1 MMTIPHKTAL
11 IGLAIV
17 LTGCTAPAS
26 NDGVTETQLT
36 VADTVQKPTAKLGP
50 AISTIKPGAAVSFS
64 HDVSGPVAVEGNGYV
79 TLTINEGY
87 PYGALELKASS
98 DEGLAVLGA
107 NAAHTINMAD
117 GTTHSWRVDFQG
129 LTDGVHYLNIM
140 ATAKPSS
147 DAGETRSYAVRV
159 EVGDWKTVEAARQAA
174 KPMELQADGEMA
186 VILEATETIE

>member
-1 MMTIPHKTAL
+1 MMMIPHKAAL
-11 IGLAIV
+11 IGLAIG
-17 LTGCTAPAS
+17 LAGCTAPAS

-64 HDVSGPVAVEGNGYV
+64 HEVSGPIAVEGNGYV

-98 DEGLAVLGA
+98 DEGLAVLGP
-107 NAAHTINMAD
+107 NATHTINMAD
-117 GTTHSWRVDFQG
+117 GTTHTWRVDFQG

-147 DAGETRSYAVRV
+147 DAGEMRSYAVRV
-159 EVGDWKTVEAARQAA
+159 EVGDWKSVEAAREAE
-174 KPMELQADGEMA
+174 KPMEMQADGEMA
-186 VILEATETIE
+186 VILEADETIE